1 MVEQLL
7 LRDLTQAYPGILI
20 LSREV
25 EGDTRYLLEGN
36 LTEFLAQVQ
45 NRKSVARIRLTVTM
59 RDLRVSEGEKRWL
72 WNKVYEI
79 ETPLTASTSAEM
91 ARGMSVALSHLSS
104 QVITDLA
111 PLIGCYCA
119 DR

>member
-45 NRKSVARIRLTVTM
+45 NRKSVARIRLTVTL
-59 RDLRVSEGEKRWL
+59 RDLRVSEGR
-72 WNKVYEI
+72 NGGFGI
-79 ETPLTASTSAEM
+79 RFM
-91 ARGMSVALSHLSS
+91 R
-104 QVITDLA
+104 
-111 PLIGCYCA
+111 
-119 DR
+119 